1 MGHEKQ
7 AYEDLSLP
15 IRKNLARSRFQ
26 EKDRKLMVQQLSI
39 IPKLPIQ
46 EENT

>member
-1 MGHEKQ
+1 MKNKPTRI
-7 AYEDLSLP
+7 YLSLLE
-15 IRKNLARSRFQ
+15 KNLARSRFQ